1 MLNSLFVARFEAR
14 GSKRPREEEGPR
26 DIDVAKVRHP
36 PASMSSIL
44 AGLVGGGVGLCV
56 KVTPSLSG
64 EGGGG
69 GGLGGGGGGGGSPTF
84 SVRGVLGGG
93 GSPTFS
99 VGGIL
104 GGGGSP
110 TFSVGGIL
118 GGGGS
123 PTFSIGG
130 ILGDISPTFFSG
142 GVGSSPTR
150 SFMGVGSST
159 PTHHRQYAFGSPPR
173 VHAAPSMGGLQWKP
187 DNTTPIL
194 PFRQPSLGLALPL
207 FLPPSAPGPGLQR
220 KPYDGSPVRQPSL
233 GLALHFDQNELGK
246 LVAQDY
252 PTFQDDLAAVALAA
266 EVIPASVVQVSLDYG
281 SMPVHACMMRTE
293 HAPAVGIAE
302 PAAAAEPVG
311 ITKSGENMYLLE
323 RRVERRVERGVERGV
338 EHCVV

>member
-194 PFRQPSLGLALPL
+194 PFRQPSLGLAL
-207 FLPPSAPGPGLQR
+207 
-220 KPYDGSPVRQPSL
+220 
-233 GLALHFDQNELGK
+233 HFDQNELGK